1 MKPDRIQAGHVA
13 AASFRPFKT
22 AVVAVGVVLAAGC
35 AAPPPVREI
44 VMVQVP
50 VTPPP
55 AEPAAVIAPAPP
67 PASKAVLDYAEQLAS
82 LPATDLPREIG
93 RLNEAGDS
101 PVRNLQLAMAL
112 VMTGLPSDLVR
123 AQSLASR
130 VAENPASDTSLRPL
144 ARILAAQYWSQRRAE
159 ELIDRQAQQI
169 RDTQRRVD
177 QLSDRL
183 EAMRAIERS
192 LPARRPGAAVSAGEL
207 RSPTP

>member
-13 AASFRPFKT
+13 APRFRPFKT
-22 AVVAVGVVLAAGC
+22 AVAVVGVALAAGC
-35 AAPPPVREI
+35 TAPPPVREI

-50 VTPPP
+50 MTAPP
-55 AEPAAVIAPAPP
+55 AEPAVVVAPAPP
-67 PASKAVLDYAEQLAS
+67 PASKAVLDYAEQLAT
-82 LPATDLPREIG
+82 LPAAELPREIG

-144 ARILAAQYWSQRRAE
+144 ARILAAQYWGQRRAE